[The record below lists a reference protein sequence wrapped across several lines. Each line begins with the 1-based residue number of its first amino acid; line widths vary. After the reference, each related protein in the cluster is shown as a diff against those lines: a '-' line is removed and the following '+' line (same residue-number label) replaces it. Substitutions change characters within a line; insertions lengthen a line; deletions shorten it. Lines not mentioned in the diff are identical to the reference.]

1 MHHSEKQ
8 KLFSRDTVRAVV
20 RNDMLLNRDM
30 IVLKKSQSIKQKKFG
45 VETPNQNLPFK
56 LCQTFR

>member
-30 IVLKKSQSIKQKKFG
+30 IVLKKSQSIKQKKFW